1 MSDSSENNKP
11 ISEGNIAAD
20 DTTNTNTSSK
30 APVPTAGPQ
39 DSLSLLQAIVNASP
53 RRSLFSSWKWWLVF
67 ALMDVLV
74 VFLSKLIKRK
84 RVPVV
89 YINEKSTIKALES
102 EKNNY
107 TSNGDA
113 KTQL

>member
-1 MSDSSENNKP
+1 M
-11 ISEGNIAAD
+11 
-20 DTTNTNTSSK
+20 
-30 APVPTAGPQ
+30 
-39 DSLSLLQAIVNASP
+39 
-53 RRSLFSSWKWWLVF
+53 
-67 ALMDVLV
+67 